1 MKFLIYKRTERANRA
16 SEHRILFPSVEGGKN
31 PTLRQ
36 HPTNSSVWR
45 CGEAAVLPALQEA
58 LPPLDSHPK
67 NLLKNTLKVL
77 KVKTKHNFQGFPYL
91 YPFSSVSVALTFA
104 VTLNVLLDSPTTEG
118 KILFLK
124 SAQLH
129 SSSSF
134 KVGR

>member
-1 MKFLIYKRTERANRA
+1 MKFLIYKRTERANGA
-16 SEHRILFPSVEGGKN
+16 PEHRILFSLCTGGKTPHSDN
-31 PTLRQ
+31 TPQIPAFGGVGKQLCSQ
-36 HPTNSSVWR
+36 L
-45 CGEAAVLPALQEA
+45 CGKPC
-58 LPPLDSHPK
+58 LPPQQPSEKHSQK
-67 NLLKNTLKVL
+67 SLKQSPVCRGL
-77 KVKTKHNFQGFPYL
+77 PYL
-91 YPFSSVSVALTFA
+91 YPLSMLSVALTLA

>member
-16 SEHRILFPSVEGGKN
+16 SEHRILFPSVEGGKK
-31 PTLRQ
+31 PHTQ
-36 HPTNSSVWR
+36 TTPHKFQCWR